1 MGQIARRKRKSP
13 PLAASWLKISTIKN
27 SLTAR
32 FSRQK
37 ENDMAG
43 AFRALRAPEWLIRL
57 WHLPD
62 RISWMDPLPL
72 PHRRGIII
80 AVLVILLAFLW
91 PSAAPQRAVET
102 PLQNGS
108 APREVPLQ
116 ATIEGD
122 LNAPVT
128 AQRDTQGQ
136 WNSYTI
142 SSGQTLAQLFRDNNL
157 PVNDVFS
164 MAQVEGADRPLST
177 LRSGQQVKIRQN
189 AQGVVNGLTLQGA
202 SGEILFTR
210 QPDGSFIRAQ

>member
-37 ENDMAG
+37 ENDMPG